1 MKKLL
6 YLKGREMR
14 LIIAIFI
21 LVIISGCAY
30 IPKPKPVS
38 SNGMF
43 PANKTIKSEDVLVN
57 KRISK
62 DKKYKFVYLKET
74 IKYSL
79 VQEVR
84 DGYSNVHRKALLDM
98 GYENVYDTTQIQA
111 LFAKTG
117 VKSPTYYPTE
127 ESLIKLQN
135 KIGSILIVEINYEAE
150 NSEWDRYTIKASE
163 PGGVLL
169 FHVSHV
175 PFVWS
180 SFESEMIY
188 PAFNELIKWSG

>member
-1 MKKLL
+1 
-6 YLKGREMR
+6 MR

-43 PANKTIKSEDVLVN
+43 PANKNIKSEDVLVN

-188 PAFNELIKWSG
+188 PAFNELIKWSGLINITKS